1 MHGKGLLVWPDGK
14 YYEGEFKEDLKH
26 GFGIFF
32 WEDKRC
38 YKGEW
43 KEGKYVIT

>member
-1 MHGKGLLVWPDGK
+1 MDGNGLLVWPDGK
-14 YYEGEFKEDLKH
+14 YYEGEFKEDQKD

-43 KEGKYVIT
+43 K